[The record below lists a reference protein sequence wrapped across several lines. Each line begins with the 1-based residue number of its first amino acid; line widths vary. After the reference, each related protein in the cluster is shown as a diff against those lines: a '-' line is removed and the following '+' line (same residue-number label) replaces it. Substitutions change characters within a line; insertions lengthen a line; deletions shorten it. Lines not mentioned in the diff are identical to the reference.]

1 MSKRIL
7 TLEDLVKFCADNN
20 VLQFDATE
28 KGYSLAVKVPAL
40 FEEVET
46 DDAHRGMMRLKFRL
60 FHLLENANKS
70 SITREAAD
78 DAIPTIKNRPI
89 LAAIHTLDSGE
100 EDFASHELEFV
111 EDENGEVAVNYIE
124 KQIGSLSS
132 EEPFYEHDDE
142 TGKDWVCTYGYIP
155 EEYTHAAD
163 IIRRKN
169 GTKNSVELSIEKM
182 SFDAKTKVLNL
193 DKFFLSGTTLLGTSM
208 VDGKEVQEGMKGSR
222 ADIADFSEENNGIVN
237 KIESGSPVSINENFE
252 KGGNTP
258 MKFEEL
264 LEKYGKTVED
274 IAFEY
279 EGLSDE
285 DLEKAFAEA
294 FEEAEP
300 EGEPEADPE
309 GEPEGGEPEGEPE
322 AEPEG
327 EPEAKF
333 VKSFELSHED
343 VRVALYAL
351 LAPFEDAD
359 QTWYWINE
367 VYDDHF
373 VYSDFS
379 ETKYW
384 DQKYTKNGDVVEF
397 SGEREERFAMM
408 LSASEKAQIESMR
421 ANYAEIS
428 EKLAKYEAEPG
439 KMEVLNSEEYS
450 QVAETE
456 AFADLMNDHFD
467 LSVDD
472 VKAKADEILLNYAKT
487 HALKF
492 SEDETKVARKQ
503 FQAAPKKSGR
513 YGDLFSRRRTDN
525 K

>member
-7 TLEDLVKFCADNN
+7 TLEDLVKFCSDNN
-20 VLQFDATE
+20 LLQFDAAE
-28 KGYSLAVKVPAL
+28 KGYALAVKVPAT

-70 SITREAAD
+70 SISREAAD

-100 EDFASHELEFV
+100 EDFASHELEIV
-111 EDENGEVAVNYIE
+111 EDENGDAVINYIE
-124 KQIGSLSS
+124 KQIGALSS

-142 TGKDWVCTYGYIP
+142 ADKDWVCTYGYIP

-182 SFDAKTKVLNL
+182 SFDAKTKILNL
-193 DKFFLSGTTLLGTSM
+193 DKFFLSGTTLLGAKA
-208 VDGKEVQEGMKGSR
+208 DGTPIQEGMKGSR

-237 KIESGSPVSINENFE
+237 KVESGSPVSINDYERKE
-252 KGGNTP
+252 DDS
-258 MKFEEL
+258 MRFEEL
-264 LEKYGKTVED
+264 LEKYGKTAEE
-274 IAFEY
+274 IPFEY

-294 FEEAEP
+294 FEEAE
-300 EGEPEADPE
+300 ETAEADPAQE
-309 GEPEGGEPEGEPE
+309 EAPEEFEEEPVEE
-322 AEPEG
+322 AETVVE
-327 EPEAKF
+327 EKF
-333 VKSFELSHED
+333 TKTFELSHD
-343 VRVALYAL
+343 DIRVALYNL

-359 QTWYWINE
+359 NEWYWIVE
-367 VYDDHF
+367 TYDSHF
-373 VYSDFS
+373 VYANWAG
-379 ETKYW
+379 TKYW
-384 DQKYTKNGDVVEF
+384 DQKYTRDGDSVAFE
-397 SGEREERFAMM
+397 GEREERFAML
-408 LSASEKAQIESMR
+408 LSASEKAQVESMR
-421 ANYAEIS
+421 ANYAEIC
-428 EKLAKYEAEPG
+428 EKLAKYEAEPD
-439 KMEVLNSEEYS
+439 KMEVLSSEEYS
-450 QVAETE
+450 QIAESE
-456 AFADLMNDHFD
+456 EFAALLNDHFD
-467 LSVDD
+467 LSVED

-492 SEDETKVARKQ
+492 SEDEEKVGRKQ
-503 FQAAPKKSGR
+503 FQAAPKKAGR
-513 YGDLFSRRRTDN
+513 YGDLFSKRKN